1 MMRKYTV
8 IAAILLLFF
17 ASASFALTV
26 GGPADMTVPEAQ
38 LFSKARAIRDTL
50 DSYEA
55 AVNVKAGFDV
65 EFISKKELQAAP
77 ADDTNIKM
85 EGQNVNVK
93 FSMNYS
99 NVLEPYVKIGTSNLR
114 VKWEQ
119 HNKNIVV
126 EAQPGFVL
134 GGGLKAKLWEFA
146 GTGIKLTVDGQYKD
160 TQLDFDKAKIGGS
173 ASTASAIN
181 ETFNIKEWQ
190 ISLLASKKFIFPM
203 GIQDCYTVPYM
214 GITYSDSEVNVHF
227 TQSTTGLLYSTYDA
241 SNENPIGLVLGC
253 DIIPS
258 LLSWYLFSVELRLIN
273 ETAFTV
279 SGAMKF

>member
-1 MMRKYTV
+1 MIRKYTV

-17 ASASFALTV
+17 ASVSFAMTV
-26 GGPADMTVPEAQ
+26 GGQAELSVPEASF
-38 LFSKARAIRDTL
+38 FSKARAVEDTL
-50 DSYEA
+50 DSYESSMDI
-55 AVNVKAGFDV
+55 KTGFDV
-65 EFISKKELQAAP
+65 EFVAKKRLRTT
-77 ADDTNIKM
+77 ADDTKAKI
-85 EGQNVNVK
+85 EGQNANLK
-93 FSMNYS
+93 LSMNYS
-99 NVLEPYVKIGTSNLR
+99 NVLEPYIKIGTSNLR

-119 HNKNIVV
+119 RGQDVIV
-126 EAQPGFVL
+126 EAKPGIVF

-146 GTGIKLTVDGQYKD
+146 STGIKLTLDGQYKD

-173 ASTASAIN
+173 TSAASATS

-203 GIQDCYTVPYM
+203 GMQDCYAVPYM
-214 GITYSDSEVNVHF
+214 GVTYSDSDVIVEF
-227 TQSTTGLLYSTYDA
+227 TQSTSGGLYSTYNANNKDRT
-241 SNENPIGLVLGC
+241 GLVFGC

-279 SGAMKF
+279 SGTMKF

>member
-1 MMRKYTV
+1 MLS
-8 IAAILLLFF
+8 ILSLFF
-17 ASASFALTV
+17 ASTSFALTV

-55 AVNVKAGFDV
+55 SADIKTGFDV
-65 EFISKKELQAAP
+65 EFIAKKRLHTA
-77 ADDTNIKM
+77 ADDTNAKI
-85 EGQNVNVK
+85 EGQNVNLK
-93 FSMNYS
+93 LSMNYS
-99 NVLEPYVKIGTSNLR
+99 DVLEPYVKIGTSNLR

-119 HNKNIVV
+119 HNQNIAV

-134 GGGLKAKLWEFA
+134 GGGLKAKLWEFPS
-146 GTGIKLTVDGQYKD
+146 TGIKLTLDGQYKD

-173 ASTASAIN
+173 TSATSATN

-203 GIQDCYTVPYM
+203 GMQDCYTVPYI
-214 GITYSDSEVNVHF
+214 GVTYSDSDVNVEF
-227 TQSTTGLLYSTYDA
+227 TQSTTGVIYSTYNANNKDTT
-241 SNENPIGLVLGC
+241 GLVFGC

-279 SGAMKF
+279 SGTMKF

>member
-1 MMRKYTV
+1 MRKN
-8 IAAILLLFF
+8 ILIITIILSLFF
-17 ASASFALTV
+17 TGTSFALTV
-26 GGPADMTVPEAQ
+26 GGPADMTVPEAP

-77 ADDTNIKM
+77 SDDTNIKM

-99 NVLEPYVKIGTSNLR
+99 DVLEPYVKIGTSNLR

-146 GTGIKLTVDGQYKD
+146 GTGIKLTMDGQYKD

-173 ASTASAIN
+173 TSTASATN

-203 GIQDCYTVPYM
+203 GMQGCYTVPYM
-214 GITYSDSEVNVHF
+214 GVTYSDSDVKVEF
-227 TQSTTGLLYSTYDA
+227 TQSTTGLLYSTYNA
-241 SNENPIGLVLGC
+241 SNKNPIGFVLGC

-258 LLSWYLFSVELRLIN
+258 LSSWYLYSFELRLIN
-273 ETAFTV
+273 ETAFSL
-279 SGAMKF
+279 SGTMKF

>member
-1 MMRKYTV
+1 MRKN
-8 IAAILLLFF
+8 ILITIILSLFF
-17 ASASFALTV
+17 TGTSFALTV
-26 GGPADMTVPEAQ
+26 GGPADMTVPEAS
-38 LFSKARAIRDTL
+38 FSSKARAVRDTL

-65 EFISKKELQAAP
+65 EFISKKELEAAP
-77 ADDTNIKM
+77 ADDTNIKI

-99 NVLEPYVKIGTSNLR
+99 DVLEPYVKIGTSNLR

-119 HNKNIVV
+119 HDQNIVV
-126 EAQPGFVL
+126 EAQPGLVL

-173 ASTASAIN
+173 TSTASATS

-190 ISLLASKKFIFPM
+190 VSLLASKKFIFPM

-214 GITYSDSEVNVHF
+214 GITYSDSDVKVEF
-227 TQSTTGLLYSTYDA
+227 TQSTTGLLYSTYNA
-241 SNENPIGLVLGC
+241 SNKNPIGLVLGC

-258 LLSWYLFSVELRLIN
+258 LLDWYLISVELRLIN
-273 ETAFTV
+273 ETAFTI
-279 SGAMKF
+279 SGTMKF